1 MSGRLVEIIELDN
14 DLKVEIWDL
23 SRVLAGDRWL
33 VSLEARADVPL
44 APEMLPPTDEREKLL
59 EVLRRVYG
67 DKVPYRYKQER
78 HFVDKREKE
87 ALFQEFLGILKR
99 NVVPYLS
106 HRDFARRLVVSK
118 IRELKARDPR
128 LFF

>member
-44 APEMLPPTDEREKLL
+44 APEVLSSTDEKEKLL

-67 DKVPYRYKQER
+67 DKVSYRYKQER

-106 HRDFARRLVVSK
+106 HRDFARRLVASK